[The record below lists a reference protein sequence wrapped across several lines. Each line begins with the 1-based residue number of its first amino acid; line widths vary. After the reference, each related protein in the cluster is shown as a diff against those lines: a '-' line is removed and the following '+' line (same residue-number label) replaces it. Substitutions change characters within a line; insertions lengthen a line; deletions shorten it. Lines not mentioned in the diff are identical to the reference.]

1 MSPLQLVHSKIKEG
15 PRVHT
20 FPAGPSD
27 GNSQDRRA
35 CIVDP
40 ISELPPAVRKWCGAG
55 WPSESEGFFRDLS
68 IKARIDFE
76 SLATRS
82 QCRGASVLIR
92 EEQKPISILLL
103 LGGEVRISM
112 NSQNGR
118 RILLRVAHAGELLGL
133 TSALSGESSEI
144 HAEAMYP
151 CEIASM
157 HRQDF
162 LDLLLRHPTASQ
174 NAARELRLNYLQ
186 VCKRL
191 RIFALTSSTP
201 ARLAL
206 LLLEWASGGQETK
219 SGTQFHCAFTQAEIG
234 ECIGASR
241 ETVTRTFTDF
251 RNHDLLE
258 VRGSTFIVRSRIA
271 LAAHVGLDPAPDYA
285 A

>member
-1 MSPLQLVHSKIKEG
+1 MSPLQLVHNKFKEG
-15 PRVHT
+15 PRVHS
-20 FPAGPSD
+20 FPAGSA
-27 GNSQDRRA
+27 GGESQD
-35 CIVDP
+35 CDP
-40 ISELPPAVRKWCGAG
+40 CVLDAIPGCTFATRKWRGAE

-82 QCRGASVLIR
+82 NCPGASVLIR
-92 EEQKPISILLL
+92 EEQKPISVLLL
-103 LGGEVRISM
+103 LGGEVKISM
-112 NSQNGR
+112 NSQNGK
-118 RILLRVAHAGELLGL
+118 RILLRVAHTGDLLGL
-133 TSALSGESSEI
+133 TSALSGDSSEI
-144 HAEAMYP
+144 QAEAMYP
-151 CEIASM
+151 CQIASV

-174 NAARELRLNYLQ
+174 NASRELRLNYLQ

-206 LLLEWASGGQETK
+206 LLFEWASGGQETR

-234 ECIGASR
+234 DCIGTSR

-258 VRGSTFIVRSRIA
+258 IRGSILIVRSRIA
-271 LAAHVGLDPAPDYA
+271 LAAHVGLDPEPDYA

>member
-1 MSPLQLVHSKIKEG
+1 MSPLQLVPSKCKERA
-15 PRVHT
+15 RVHS
-20 FPAGPSD
+20 FPAGSTD
-27 GNSQDRRA
+27 KKSQDPKACVFAPIPEHAPAARR
-35 CIVDP
+35 
-40 ISELPPAVRKWCGAG
+40 WCGPE
-55 WPSESEGFFRDLS
+55 WPSECEGFFRDLS

-82 QCRGASVLIR
+82 NCPGARVLIR
-92 EEQKPISILLL
+92 EEQKPISVLLL
-103 LGGEVRISM
+103 LGGEVKISM

-118 RILLRVAHAGELLGL
+118 RILLRIAHPGELLGL
-133 TSALSGESSEI
+133 TSALSGDSSEI
-144 HAEAMYP
+144 QAEAMYP
-151 CEIASM
+151 CQIAAM
-157 HRQDF
+157 LRQDF

-174 NAARELRLNYLQ
+174 SAARELRVNYLQ

-191 RIFALTSSTP
+191 RIFALTPSAS

-206 LLLEWASGGQETK
+206 LLFEWASGGLETK
-219 SGTQFHCAFTQAEIG
+219 SGTQFHCSFTQAEIG

-258 VRGSTFIVRSRIA
+258 IRGSTLIVRSRIA
-271 LAAHVGLDPAPDYA
+271 LAAHVGLDPEPNYA